1 MCKEIYKHALQDRQE
16 REQRQE
22 QRRHMALQVGE
33 RFWHKPGWMQGF
45 GREFVSLL
53 FCLGSDAKDQTI
65 LSIRPGR
72 MKKRLAERAETS
84 LRPGS
89 LPKSTSNSLPL
100 SLSLCF
106 LCFLSIAA
114 AVRLEAMSVHS
125 PVDLPCH

>member
-1 MCKEIYKHALQDRQE
+1 
-16 REQRQE
+16 
-22 QRRHMALQVGE
+22 MALQVGE

-89 LPKSTSNSLPL
+89 LPKSTSNSLP